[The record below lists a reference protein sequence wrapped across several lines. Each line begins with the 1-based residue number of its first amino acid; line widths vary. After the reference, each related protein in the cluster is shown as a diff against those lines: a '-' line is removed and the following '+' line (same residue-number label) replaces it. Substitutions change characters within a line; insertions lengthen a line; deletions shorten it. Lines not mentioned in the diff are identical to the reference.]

1 METVYIET
9 TIVSYLVA
17 RPSAEPLKSARQE
30 ITRLWWAEQRG
41 KYLCVTSDETAIEA
55 ERGDAEQVGLRLQ
68 ALRDLPRLPNTDA
81 ALALAER
88 LKASG
93 VFPPRAATDAIHL
106 ALAAAAGVDYLLTWN
121 FRHLLN
127 GAIRRRARRLIET
140 AGFEM
145 PTVCTPEEL
154 QPD

>member
-1 METVYIET
+1 M
-9 TIVSYLVA
+9 
-17 RPSAEPLKSARQE
+17 
-30 ITRLWWAEQRG
+30 
-41 KYLCVTSDETAIEA
+41 CVTSDETAIEA
-55 ERGDAEQVGLRLQ
+55 ERGNSEQVKLRLE
-68 ALRDLPRLPNTDA
+68 ALRHIPRLPNTEA

-93 VFPPRAATDAIHL
+93 IFPPRAATDATHL
-106 ALAAAAGVDYLLTWN
+106 ALAAANGVDYLLTWN

-127 GAIRRRARRLIET
+127 GAIRRHARRLIEQ

-154 QPD
+154 MPD